1 MGGGLIQLIRS
12 NKDNYI
18 TGNPQMTFFKS
29 VYKRN
34 TNFSMETI
42 EIPFNSDVTANEC
55 TVTAKISRNT
65 GDLLEKM
72 YLHIKL
78 PEITSIHNNTGD
90 IPYIRWTNSTGYAYI
105 KECSILIGNQEI
117 DKHYSVWFD
126 IWNELTDVDNKEFV
140 LINKHNDKVSY
151 LEAGSEQNI
160 DKLDMYI
167 PLQFYF
173 CKNPGLALP
182 LVSLQFVDI
191 KIQIT
196 FRKLDFLINCTNN
209 LQSTIT
215 TAPTV
220 KLFGNFIFLD
230 KDEKRNFSSKPQE
243 YLIEQVQHIN
253 TTLTSSNELNFNHM
267 VKELLW
273 VCRSKNCDETD
284 PTTGSNPVDAANN
297 STSNQMN
304 KGNDYFD
311 YSPNATTNEEYT
323 LNAVGYEPFGT
334 ATIMLDGNK
343 KFDNKEANYFR
354 MIQPYYYHVK
364 TPEKFIYN
372 YSFALF
378 PEKYQPSGFCD
389 FSSFKS
395 ISLDFTN
402 PLSNTDLLVFAVNY
416 NVLKISDGM
425 GGLAYVS

>member
-1 MGGGLIQLIRS
+1 
-12 NKDNYI
+12 
-18 TGNPQMTFFKS
+18 
-29 VYKRN
+29 
-34 TNFSMETI
+34 
-42 EIPFNSDVTANEC
+42 
-55 TVTAKISRNT
+55 
-65 GDLLEKM
+65 
-72 YLHIKL
+72 
-78 PEITSIHNNTGD
+78 
-90 IPYIRWTNSTGYAYI
+90 
-105 KECSILIGNQEI
+105 SILIGNQEI

-126 IWNELTDVDNKEFV
+126 IWNELTDVDNKEYV
-140 LINKHNDKVSY
+140 LINKHNDKEAY
-151 LEAGSEQNI
+151 LNAGSSTDI

-182 LVSLQFVDI
+182 LVSLQFVDV

-209 LQSTIT
+209 LTNTIT
-215 TAPTV
+215 TVPTV

-230 KDEKRNFSSKPQE
+230 KDEKRNFSTKPQE
-243 YLIEQVQHIN
+243 YLIEQIQHIN

-267 VKELLW
+267 VKEILW
-273 VCRSKNCDETD
+273 VCRSKNCVETD
-284 PTTGSNPVDAANN
+284 PTTGTTPVDAANN
-297 STSNQMN
+297 STINGMV

-311 YSPNATTNEEYT
+311 YSPNATSNTEYT
-323 LNAVGYEPFGT
+323 LNAEGYEPFES

-354 MIQPYYYHVK
+354 MLQPYYYHVK

-395 ISLDFTN
+395 ISLDFIN

-425 GGLAYVS
+425 GGLSYVS

>member
-1 MGGGLIQLIRS
+1 MQLIRS

-18 TGNPQMTFFKS
+18 TGNPQITFFKS

-42 EIPFNSDVTANEC
+42 EIPFNSDITANEC
-55 TVTAKISRNT
+55 TVTGTISRNT

-72 YLHIKL
+72 FLHVKL
-78 PEITSIHNNTGD
+78 PNKTSAHSGSGID
-90 IPYIRWTNSTGYAYI
+90 YIRWTNSTGHAYI

-126 IWNELTDVDNKEFV
+126 IWNELTDVDNKEYV
-140 LINKHNDKVSY
+140 LINKHNDKEAY
-151 LEAGSEQNI
+151 LNAGSSTDI

-182 LVSLQFVDI
+182 LVSLQFVDV

-209 LQSTIT
+209 LTNTIT
-215 TAPTV
+215 TVPTV

-230 KDEKRNFSSKPQE
+230 KDEKRNFSTKPQE
-243 YLIEQVQHIN
+243 YLIEQIQHIN

-267 VKELLW
+267 VKEILW
-273 VCRSKNCDETD
+273 VCRSKNCVETD
-284 PTTGSNPVDAANN
+284 PTTGTTPVDAANN
-297 STSNQMN
+297 STINGMV

-311 YSPNATTNEEYT
+311 YSPNATSNTEYT
-323 LNAVGYEPFGT
+323 LNAEGYEPFES

-354 MIQPYYYHVK
+354 MLQPYYYHVK

-395 ISLDFTN
+395 ISLDFTS
-402 PLSNTDLLVFAVNY
+402 PLNNTDLLVFAVNY